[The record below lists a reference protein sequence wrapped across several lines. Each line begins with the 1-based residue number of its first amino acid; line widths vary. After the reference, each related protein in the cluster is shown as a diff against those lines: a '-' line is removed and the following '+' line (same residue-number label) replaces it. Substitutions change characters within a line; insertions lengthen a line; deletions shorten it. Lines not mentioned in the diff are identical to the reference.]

1 VAVKD
6 LRRGD
11 QFEVPRAELVNSL
24 RVELAQDEVPS
35 SGSKEF
41 S

>member
-11 QFEVPRAELVNSL
+11 QVEVPRAELVKSL
-24 RVELAQDEVPS
+24 RVELAQEKVHRA
-35 SGSKEF
+35 
-41 S
+41 